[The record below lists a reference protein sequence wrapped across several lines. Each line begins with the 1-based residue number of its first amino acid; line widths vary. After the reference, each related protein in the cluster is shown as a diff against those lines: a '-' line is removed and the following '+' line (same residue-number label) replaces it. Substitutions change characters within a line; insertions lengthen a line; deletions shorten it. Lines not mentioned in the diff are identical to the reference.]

1 MFKRYLIIFINS
13 LVWFVNEIILAIG
26 FFMNYTMKLW
36 KNNIMRKFVL
46 KLMEKITHGFHC
58 IKKYLEYVMD
68 NITFR
73 ILYDRITLPMEIYYK
88 DLKKRHG

>member
-1 MFKRYLIIFINS
+1 VLKSHLYNLSHPLIH
-13 LVWFVNEIILAIG
+13 LAVNMGSKKSI
-26 FFMNYTMKLW
+26 
-36 KNNIMRKFVL
+36 NNIMRKFAL
-46 KLMEKITHGFHC
+46 KLIEKFTHGFHC

-73 ILYDRITLPMEIYYK
+73 ILYDRITLPIKIYYK

>member
-1 MFKRYLIIFINS
+1 MFKRYLIRFINS

-46 KLMEKITHGFHC
+46 KLMEKITHRFHY